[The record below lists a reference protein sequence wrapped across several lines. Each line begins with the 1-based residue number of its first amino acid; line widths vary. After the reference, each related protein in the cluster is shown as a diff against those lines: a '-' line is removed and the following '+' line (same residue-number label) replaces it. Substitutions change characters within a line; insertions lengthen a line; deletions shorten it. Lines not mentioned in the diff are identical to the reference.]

1 MLPYAMPTA
10 PTGVPIRTAAASLG
24 VSVDTVRRR
33 IRRGELETVRDAR
46 GWHLVI
52 LPDASSAARPMQPMA
67 ADDLPGADAVGMH
80 RAAVDAELVQLRVK
94 VEALTAERDWLRA
107 VVEREQAAHGETRRL
122 FGNLQA
128 QMLAL
133 PAATVPATPPER
145 AENPPAPAEAVQ
157 QPMRRW
163 WRFWRA

>member
-10 PTGVPIRTAAASLG
+10 PAGVPIRTAAASLG

-52 LPDASSAARPMQPMA
+52 LPDAPYAARPMQPRV
-67 ADDLPGADAVGMH
+67 DDDPPTADAIGTH
-80 RAAVDAELVQLRVK
+80 RAVVDAELVQLRAK
-94 VEALTAERDWLRA
+94 LEALTAERDWLRG

-122 FGNLQA
+122 MGNLQA

-133 PAATVPATPPER
+133 PAALMPATH
-145 AENPPAPAEAVQ
+145 AEETASGPDNAEAVQ
-157 QPMRRW
+157 QPVRRW
-163 WRFWRA
+163 

>member
-10 PTGVPIRTAAASLG
+10 PAGVPIRTAATTLG

-46 GWHLVI
+46 GWHLVV
-52 LPDASSAARPMQPMA
+52 LPDAPYAARPTQPG
-67 ADDLPGADAVGMH
+67 ADGDLPSADAVGAH
-80 RAAVDAELVQLRVK
+80 RAAVDAELVQLRTK
-94 VEALTAERDWLRA
+94 VEALTAERDWLRG

-122 FGNLQA
+122 MGNLQA

-133 PAATVPATPPER
+133 PAALMPATHAERPASAPNDVDVAQTPPR
-145 AENPPAPAEAVQ
+145 P
-157 QPMRRW
+157 W
-163 WRFWRA
+163 WRFWRR